1 MAWMLQGNPERFDIG
16 TYIKQP
22 RVYWLV
28 NRYVTEV
35 RIADHV
41 FLWQSGIDGGVV
53 AYGHIDELPTARAQV
68 KYPAQLGDSLWHDTI
83 PEATMKVVGVRLVR
97 TIHDGYAVSRAV
109 AQADAVLQTL
119 DVLQMPQATVFRC
132 TDEQAVRLLA

>member
-28 NRYVTEV
+28 NRYVAEM
-35 RIADHV
+35 RLADHV
-41 FLWQSGIDGGVV
+41 FLWQSGRDGGVV

-68 KYPAQLGDSLWHDTI
+68 RYPAQLGDALWRTSA
-83 PEATMKVVGVRLVR
+83 PAPTTLVVGVRLVR
-97 TIHDGYAVSRAV
+97 TMHDGYMVPRAV

-119 DVLQMPQATVFRC
+119 DILRMSQATVFRC
-132 TDEQAVRLLA
+132 TDAQVVGLWV